1 MPATL
6 QIRHAADLLTAVP
19 YLIGYHPDDGVVLI
33 GMRDGLVHLALCAG
47 DPAVTAT
54 LCRGHGANAAF
65 VIGYGADVPDAAAN
79 AATVA
84 DELRLAGVRVLA
96 EIRVHEGHYW
106 RVSEP
111 LRRYALPASSVAAAT
126 ATFHGLRALPS
137 RAAMVAELAAVTG
150 AERAAMT
157 DATRRAE
164 ARMAELG
171 EREPGEDRFARLVRR
186 AGAAAVRE
194 AERRHRAGGRM
205 PDDTAAWLTVLLVS
219 PAVFAYAWTRLTDD
233 QQSLWT
239 DLVRRA
245 DQAYVCAPA
254 CLLGF
259 LTWRGGQGA
268 LARMALD
275 RALAA
280 DPDHEMARL
289 LSEVMYRA
297 EPPAT
302 DKQRAA

>member
-6 QIRHAADLLTAVP
+6 QIRRASDLLTVVP

-33 GMRDGLVHLALCAG
+33 GLRDGFVHLALCAG

-65 VIGYGADVPDAAAN
+65 VIGYGADVPDAAAL
-79 AATVA
+79 A

-106 RVSEP
+106 RASEP
-111 LRRYALPASSVAAAT
+111 LRRLPLPASSVTAAT
-126 ATFHGLRALPS
+126 AAFHGLRALPS
-137 RAAMVAELAAVTG
+137 RAAMVAELAALTG

-157 DATRRAE
+157 AATRRAE
-164 ARMAELG
+164 ARMTELG
-171 EREPGEDRFARLVRR
+171 EREPGEERFARMVRR
-186 AGAAAVRE
+186 AGSAAVRE
-194 AERRHRAGGRM
+194 AERRHRAGGRV

-219 PAVFAYAWTRLTDD
+219 PSVFAYAWTRLTDD

-245 DQAYVCAPA
+245 DDAYVCAPA

-268 LARMALD
+268 LARIALD

-280 DPDHEMARL
+280 DPDHEMAKL

-302 DKQRAA
+302 DEQRAA